1 MTLSAH
7 SSPCPA
13 LLEPRISRDSWKAA
27 ERKGCLHTRRSQPSQ
42 RRDVRP
48 LFLAPAHD
56 GAAGSPRAHSGG
68 HTGCHRRLCSADRAG
83 QSGDAERARPRPG
96 ALTAGPA
103 RRAPVRGPRR
113 CPEALAGPCG
123 HDGHRHRAAVPAL
136 PPGGRSLPG
145 LLPPCRSRRCP
156 ARWCEAPA
164 HGRCRWDCQDQ
175 AEQFFRSGHTNNWA
189 VLVCTSRFWF
199 NYRHVAN
206 TLSVYRSVKRLGI
219 PDSHIVLML
228 ADDMACNPRNPKPA
242 TVFSHKNMELNVYG
256 DDVEVDYRSYEVT
269 VENFLRVL
277 TGRIPPSTPR
287 SKRLLSDDR
296 SNILI
301 YMTGHGGN
309 GFLKFQDSEE
319 ITNVE
324 LADAFEQMWQ
334 KRRYNELLFIIDTC
348 QGASMYER
356 FYSPN
361 IMALASSQ
369 VGEDSLSHQPDL
381 EIGVHLMDRYTFYVL
396 EFLEEIHPASQTNM
410 NDLFQVC
417 PKSLCVSTPGHRTD
431 LFQRDP
437 QNVLITD
444 FFGSVRKVEITA
456 GALALDRDVAA
467 LESKFPEEELA
478 TEPLKYAEQLPVA
491 QIIHQKPKQKDWHPP
506 GGFILGLWALIIM
519 VFFKTYGIKHM
530 KHVF

>member
-1 MTLSAH
+1 MKYWLIPQFNIMETPHLLMFASFSDRTELVTSKVDNFLSGTTIVTVIEEF
-7 SSPCPA
+7 C
-13 LLEPRISRDSWKAA
+13 SRDL
-27 ERKGCLHTRRSQPSQ
+27 EMNE
-42 RRDVRP
+42 
-48 LFLAPAHD
+48 F
-56 GAAGSPRAHSGG
+56 
-68 HTGCHRRLCSADRAG
+68 
-83 QSGDAERARPRPG
+83 EN
-96 ALTAGPA
+96 
-103 RRAPVRGPRR
+103 
-113 CPEALAGPCG
+113 
-123 HDGHRHRAAVPAL
+123 VPAN
-136 PPGGRSLPG
+136 
-145 LLPPCRSRRCP
+145 LLHCNEIIFS
-156 ARWCEAPA
+156 
-164 HGRCRWDCQDQ
+164 
-175 AEQFFRSGHTNNWA
+175 
-189 VLVCTSRFWF
+189 VCTSRFWF

-256 DDVEVDYRSYEVT
+256 DDVEVDYRSYEKVTLGSSLQVT

-381 EIGVHLMDRYTFYVL
+381 GIGVHLMDRYTFYVL

-410 NDLFQVC
+410 NDLVNVIVDFRCEAEGKQEANQITCDRMYGNASVAVSNSILEGAHRDAWGMMHGGQDVIVHLALQFQVC

-437 QNVLITD
+437 GNVLITD

-456 GALALDRDVAA
+456 ETLALDRDVAA
-467 LESKFPEEELA
+467 FESKFPEDELA
-478 TEPLKYAEQLPVA
+478 AEPLKYAEQLPVA
-491 QIIHQKPKQKDWHPP
+491 QIIHQVSSGLGQNEETKMIHYQEEVVGTSTELRILPVAEDTKDS
-506 GGFILGLWALIIM
+506 
-519 VFFKTYGIKHM
+519 VFFRSLSAWGKGGN
-530 KHVF
+530 

>member
-1 MTLSAH
+1 MLSK
-7 SSPCPA
+7 CVV
-13 LLEPRISRDSWKAA
+13 D
-27 ERKGCLHTRRSQPSQ
+27 
-42 RRDVRP
+42 
-48 LFLAPAHD
+48 
-56 GAAGSPRAHSGG
+56 
-68 HTGCHRRLCSADRAG
+68 
-83 QSGDAERARPRPG
+83 
-96 ALTAGPA
+96 
-103 RRAPVRGPRR
+103 
-113 CPEALAGPCG
+113 CPELCLAYLTSFPSPS
-123 HDGHRHRAAVPAL
+123 V
-136 PPGGRSLPG
+136 
-145 LLPPCRSRRCP
+145 
-156 ARWCEAPA
+156 W
-164 HGRCRWDCQDQ
+164 QDQ
-175 AEQFFRSGHTNNWA
+175 AEQLFKSGHTNNWA

-277 TGRIPPSTPR
+277 TGRVPPSAPR

-296 SNILI
+296 SNVLI

-334 KRRYNELLFIIDTC
+334 KRRYHEMLFIIDTC

-361 IMALASSQ
+361 VMALASSQ

-381 EIGVHLMDRYTFYVL
+381 AIGVHLMDRYTFYVL
-396 EFLEEIHPASQTNM
+396 EFLEEIHPASQANM

-431 LFQRDP
+431 LFQRNP

-444 FFGSVRKVEITA
+444 FFGSVRKVELTTETVSLKPDLSSM
-456 GALALDRDVAA
+456 GYSHLKCHED
-467 LESKFPEEELA
+467 EELA
-478 TEPLKYAEQLPVA
+478 EPLSYAAQLPVA
-491 QIIHQKPKQKDWHPP
+491 QIIHQKPKPKEWHPP
-506 GGFILGLWALIIM
+506 GGFILGLWALILM

-530 KHVF
+530 KYVF

>member
-1 MTLSAH
+1 M
-7 SSPCPA
+7 
-13 LLEPRISRDSWKAA
+13 
-27 ERKGCLHTRRSQPSQ
+27 
-42 RRDVRP
+42 
-48 LFLAPAHD
+48 
-56 GAAGSPRAHSGG
+56 GATCFFGG
-68 HTGCHRRLCSADRAG
+68 GVT
-83 QSGDAERARPRPG
+83 
-96 ALTAGPA
+96 
-103 RRAPVRGPRR
+103 
-113 CPEALAGPCG
+113 ALAGLLLLSFG
-123 HDGHRHRAAVPAL
+123 
-136 PPGGRSLPG
+136 SL
-145 LLPPCRSRRCP
+145 
-156 ARWCEAPA
+156 A
-164 HGRCRWDCQDQ
+164 
-175 AEQFFRSGHTNNWA
+175 TNQ
-189 VLVCTSRFWF
+189 T
-199 NYRHVAN
+199 
-206 TLSVYRSVKRLGI
+206 
-219 PDSHIVLML
+219 
-228 ADDMACNPRNPKPA
+228 
-242 TVFSHKNMELNVYG
+242 
-256 DDVEVDYRSYEVT
+256 EVT

-319 ITNVE
+319 ITNIE

-369 VGEDSLSHQPDL
+369 VGEDSLSHQPDPA
-381 EIGVHLMDRYTFYVL
+381 IGVHLMDRYTFYVL
-396 EFLEEIHPASQTNM
+396 EFLEEINPASQTNM

-437 QNVLITD
+437 KNVLITD
-444 FFGSVRKVEITA
+444 FFGSVRKVEITTETISLQPDL
-456 GALALDRDVAA
+456 GIM
-467 LESKFPEEELA
+467 ESSSKEDWMDDEKLM
-478 TEPLKYAEQLPVA
+478 EPLKYAEQLPVA
-491 QIIHQKPKQKDWHPP
+491 QIIHQKPKPKDWHPP

-530 KHVF
+530 KFIF

>member
-1 MTLSAH
+1 M
-7 SSPCPA
+7 
-13 LLEPRISRDSWKAA
+13 AA
-27 ERKGCLHTRRSQPSQ
+27 R
-42 RRDVRP
+42 
-48 LFLAPAHD
+48 
-56 GAAGSPRAHSGG
+56 GG
-68 HTGCHRRLCSADRAG
+68 LG
-83 QSGDAERARPRPG
+83 
-96 ALTAGPA
+96 
-103 RRAPVRGPRR
+103 PVRG
-113 CPEALAGPCG
+113 ASAWAGLG
-123 HDGHRHRAAVPAL
+123 LGL
-136 PPGGRSLPG
+136 G
-145 LLPPCRSRRCP
+145 LLLL
-156 ARWCEAPA
+156 APGCGGA
-164 HGRCRWDCQDQ
+164 TDQRIEDQ
-175 AEQFFRSGHTNNWA
+175 AEQLFKSGHTNNWA

-277 TGRIPPSTPR
+277 TGRVPPSTPR

-334 KRRYNELLFIIDTC
+334 KRRYHEMLFIIDTC

-361 IMALASSQ
+361 VMALASSQ

-381 EIGVHLMDRYTFYVL
+381 AIGVHLMDRYTFYVL
-396 EFLEEIHPASQTNM
+396 EFLEEIHPASQANM

-431 LFQRDP
+431 LFQRNP

-444 FFGSVRKVEITA
+444 FFGSVRKVEITTETVSLKPDLSSL
-456 GALALDRDVAA
+456 GYSDLKCQKD
-467 LESKFPEEELA
+467 EEL
-478 TEPLKYAEQLPVA
+478 TEPLNYAVQLPVA
-491 QIIHQKPKQKDWHPP
+491 QIIHQKPKPKEWHPP
-506 GGFILGLWALIIM
+506 GGFILGLWALILM

-530 KHVF
+530 KYVF

>member
-1 MTLSAH
+1 MTRKFSSAA
-7 SSPCPA
+7 SCCQLEGMAFSCSAWLPGA
-13 LLEPRISRDSWKAA
+13 VLLLAVI
-27 ERKGCLHTRRSQPSQ
+27 
-42 RRDVRP
+42 DVR
-48 LFLAPAHD
+48 LMI
-56 GAAGSPRAHSGG
+56 
-68 HTGCHRRLCSADRAG
+68 SA
-83 QSGDAERARPRPG
+83 QHLE
-96 ALTAGPA
+96 
-103 RRAPVRGPRR
+103 
-113 CPEALAGPCG
+113 
-123 HDGHRHRAAVPAL
+123 
-136 PPGGRSLPG
+136 
-145 LLPPCRSRRCP
+145 
-156 ARWCEAPA
+156 
-164 HGRCRWDCQDQ
+164 
-175 AEQFFRSGHTNNWA
+175 
-189 VLVCTSRFWF
+189 VCTSRFWF

-206 TLSVYRSVKRLGI
+206 TLSMYRSVKRLGI

-228 ADDMACNPRNPKPA
+228 ADDMACNSRNPKPA

-256 DDVEVDYRSYEVT
+256 DDVEVDYRGYEVT

-287 SKRLLSDDR
+287 LKRLLSDDR

-348 QGASMYER
+348 QGASMYKQ

-381 EIGVHLMDRYTFYVL
+381 GIGVHLMDRYTFYLL
-396 EFLEEIHPASQTNM
+396 EFLEEINPASQNSM

-437 QNVLITD
+437 STVLITD
-444 FFGSVRKVEITA
+444 FFGSVRKVELTENTVSLKTH
-456 GALALDRDVAA
+456 LAQTEKRYPPDVV
-467 LESKFPEEELA
+467 LEPV
-478 TEPLKYAEQLPVA
+478 TYANQLPVSE
-491 QIIHQKPKQKDWHPP
+491 IIHQKPKQKEWHPP
-506 GGFILGLWALIIM
+506 GGFILGLWTLILMI
-519 VFFKTYGIKHM
+519 FFKTYGLKHM

>member
-1 MTLSAH
+1 MA
-7 SSPCPA
+7 
-13 LLEPRISRDSWKAA
+13 
-27 ERKGCLHTRRSQPSQ
+27 
-42 RRDVRP
+42 
-48 LFLAPAHD
+48 
-56 GAAGSPRAHSGG
+56 
-68 HTGCHRRLCSADRAG
+68 
-83 QSGDAERARPRPG
+83 
-96 ALTAGPA
+96 
-103 RRAPVRGPRR
+103 
-113 CPEALAGPCG
+113 
-123 HDGHRHRAAVPAL
+123 AAVPGASRARAAAALLLLLCCCGAAL
-136 PPGGRSLPG
+136 PGGL
-145 LLPPCRSRRCP
+145 
-156 ARWCEAPA
+156 
-164 HGRCRWDCQDQ
+164 QDQ

-381 EIGVHLMDRYTFYVL
+381 GIGVHLMDRYTFYVL

-456 GALALDRDVAA
+456 ERLSLDRDVPG

>member
-1 MTLSAH
+1 MTPSAH
-7 SSPCPA
+7 SSPWPA
-13 LLEPRISRDSWKAA
+13 LLEPRISRNSWKAA
-27 ERKGCLHTRRSQPSQ
+27 ERKGCYY
-42 RRDVRP
+42 
-48 LFLAPAHD
+48 PA
-56 GAAGSPRAHSGG
+56 GANQAIGGCAAGVFQPRLTTEPQRTRVPKATPDRLPLPPLPCQPGRAQCVTRARCIHSSGPAPEAPG
-68 HTGCHRRLCSADRAG
+68 RRQRAG
-83 QSGDAERARPRPG
+83 HGP
-96 ALTAGPA
+96 GPA
-103 RRAPVRGPRR
+103 ALPPAELAHRPPPPFRAGPRR
-113 CPEALAGPCG
+113 RRAEMAAVVPGASRA
-123 HDGHRHRAAVPAL
+123 RAAALLLLLLGCCGAAL
-136 PPGGRSLPG
+136 PGGL
-145 LLPPCRSRRCP
+145 
-156 ARWCEAPA
+156 
-164 HGRCRWDCQDQ
+164 QDQ

-381 EIGVHLMDRYTFYVL
+381 GIGVHLMDRYTFYVL

-456 GALALDRDVAA
+456 ETLSLDRDVPG

>member
-1 MTLSAH
+1 M
-7 SSPCPA
+7 
-13 LLEPRISRDSWKAA
+13 I
-27 ERKGCLHTRRSQPSQ
+27 
-42 RRDVRP
+42 
-48 LFLAPAHD
+48 F
-56 GAAGSPRAHSGG
+56 
-68 HTGCHRRLCSADRAG
+68 
-83 QSGDAERARPRPG
+83 
-96 ALTAGPA
+96 
-103 RRAPVRGPRR
+103 
-113 CPEALAGPCG
+113 
-123 HDGHRHRAAVPAL
+123 
-136 PPGGRSLPG
+136 
-145 LLPPCRSRRCP
+145 
-156 ARWCEAPA
+156 
-164 HGRCRWDCQDQ
+164 QDQ
-175 AEQFFRSGHTNNWA
+175 AEQFFKSGHTNNWA

-381 EIGVHLMDRYTFYVL
+381 GIGVHLMDRYTFYVL

-410 NDLFQVC
+410 NDLLLCDKLPRELGVIKEELSGYVYSHKFQVC

-444 FFGSVRKVEITA
+444 FFGSVRKVEITMETIS
-456 GALALDRDVAA
+456 LDRDLAGFESNYFQLDVLQQLLCVPESLWIQFVKSIDRFLGDCSLNLCGRTGFENAFHGINMTKSFPNKRGSQWQYCEVFMGWCIRSTDHVPSWRSGVDPKVLEKSSTSPCAA
-467 LESKFPEEELA
+467 LVSQDSIQYALTRLPRDEVA

>member
-1 MTLSAH
+1 MVDTCFLS
-7 SSPCPA
+7 
-13 LLEPRISRDSWKAA
+13 R
-27 ERKGCLHTRRSQPSQ
+27 G
-42 RRDVRP
+42 
-48 LFLAPAHD
+48 
-56 GAAGSPRAHSGG
+56 
-68 HTGCHRRLCSADRAG
+68 
-83 QSGDAERARPRPG
+83 
-96 ALTAGPA
+96 LTT
-103 RRAPVRGPRR
+103 
-113 CPEALAGPCG
+113 LAG
-123 HDGHRHRAAVPAL
+123 L
-136 PPGGRSLPG
+136 L
-145 LLPPCRSRRCP
+145 LLPFGSL
-156 ARWCEAPA
+156 AASQIE
-164 HGRCRWDCQDQ
+164 DQ

-242 TVFSHKNMELNVYG
+242 TVYSHKNMELNVYG

-277 TGRIPPSTPR
+277 TGRIPSSTPR

-319 ITNVE
+319 ITNIE

-369 VGEDSLSHQPDL
+369 VGEDSLSHQPDPAV
-381 EIGVHLMDRYTFYVL
+381 GVHLMDRYTFYVL
-396 EFLEEIHPASQTNM
+396 EFLEEINPASQTNM

-417 PKSLCVSTPGHRTD
+417 PRSLCVSTPGHRTD

-437 QNVLITD
+437 KNVLITD
-444 FFGSVRKVEITA
+444 FFGSVRKVEITTETISLQPDS
-456 GALALDRDVAA
+456 GVV
-467 LESKFPEEELA
+467 ESSYKKDQMVEELM
-478 TEPLKYAEQLPVA
+478 EPLKYAEQLPVA
-491 QIIHQKPKQKDWHPP
+491 QIIHQNLPRPGIEP
-506 GGFILGLWALIIM
+506 VFLFPALAGGFLTTRPPETKVEGLASSWG
-519 VFFKTYGIKHM
+519 FYSGIVGTHYHGFLQNLRNQAYEVHFLNVVMYEDCM
-530 KHVF
+530 KGYNTEYKFMSIYFQKCIVLV